1 MKRIFTLAVAALVFA
16 SSAIA
21 QDRKPAKDKGAK
33 EFKGKGDKHGRH
45 GQDRG
50 KFAKELNLTD
60 AQKQQLKTLNEEY
73 RAKFQA
79 LKAVDSKKETREKA
93 KALKQ
98 EQQTKRQN
106 ILTAEQKAKMA
117 ELKEKRKTEAKEK
130 GKERGEKMKKELGL
144 TEAQGQ
150 KIKAINEDFHAK
162 AKAIKDNQSLAQDQK
177 KEQFKALNEQRRE
190 SMKAVLTAEQIQK
203 MEAKKKEGKGRK
215 ERKDK

>member
-21 QDRKPAKDKGAK
+21 QDQKPAKDKAAK
-33 EFKGKGDKHGRH
+33 EFKAKGDKHGRR
-45 GQDRG
+45 GQDRA
-50 KFAKELNLTD
+50 KLAKELNLTD
-60 AQKQQLKTLNEEY
+60 AQKQQVKALNEEY

-79 LKAVDSKKETREKA
+79 LKAVDSKKETKEKA

-98 EQQTKRQN
+98 EQQTKMQN

-117 ELKEKRKTEAKEK
+117 ELKEKRKSEAKEK

-144 TEAQGQ
+144 TDAQGQ
-150 KIKAINEDFHAK
+150 KIKSINEDFHAK
-162 AKAIKDNQSLAQDQK
+162 AKAIKENQSLTQEQK
-177 KEQFKALNEQRRE
+177 KEQFKALNEQRKE

-215 ERKDK
+215 ERKEK